1 MSLFEELKRRNV
13 VRVGIA
19 YVIIGWVSAQIA
31 EFAFENFGAPDWVLK
46 TIVVVLL
53 LGLPIA
59 LFFAWA
65 FEMTPDGV
73 KREEDVDRSQSI
85 TGSTGRKLDRVI
97 IAALVLALAYF
108 FVTRQ
113 PVDEPL
119 DSVEPAAVAEA
130 AKAAEVEQP
139 PVAGPNSR
147 SIAVLPFVNMSSD
160 AEQEWFSDGLTEEI
174 LNALARTPDLLVSA
188 RTSSFKFKGST
199 EDAPTI
205 AAALGVA
212 HILEGSV
219 RSGGDHLR
227 VTAQLIRASDG
238 FHLWSQTYDRDPAEV
253 IAIQEEIAIEIAFA
267 LETAMDPDALANMVS
282 SGTSSVPAFNAYI
295 QGLAYGASTLS
306 SGDVYTFLG
315 ARDSFERAIKLDPDF
330 SLAYWRL
337 AEFWRIQMSS
347 TNMVAGIVEIP
358 AEEMSA
364 NFDAA
369 IDQAIAT
376 ERDPVNRLRFR
387 VLKAEKSTRL
397 AQALRLINEYL
408 EQRPNDQDAQFSQL
422 NLLGTLSM
430 DEQLAAAIKEYQ
442 ERDGYN
448 ILVSQASLTLI
459 LTSNDDELIKAYTKT
474 AVERIGDN
482 TFFNY
487 QAHRALLWAGDIDG
501 ASRMSRLLVS
511 SDLSNQYLQMATLRQ
526 ACAESRVSDATRIV
540 EGFKRD
546 FPNEHSTMW
555 LSHMIMN
562 QTERAYDFLLEL
574 DDEDDLNSLVDF
586 LSYAHFDARYFPNL
600 MAFLKSQGVTPRDP
614 LPLPYRCEI

>member
-19 YVIIGWVSAQIA
+19 YVIIGWVTAQIA

-65 FEMTPDGV
+65 FEMTPEGV
-73 KREEDVDRSQSI
+73 KLEKDVDRTQSI
-85 TGSTGRKLDRVI
+85 TSTTGRKLDRVI

-108 FVTRQ
+108 FWTRQ

-139 PVAGPNSR
+139 PVSGPNSR

-188 RTSSFKFKGST
+188 RTSSFKFKGSA
-199 EDAPTI
+199 EDVPTI

-219 RSGGDHLR
+219 RSGGDQLR

-253 IAIQEEIAIEIAFA
+253 IAIQEEIAIEIALA

-282 SGTSSVPAFNAYI
+282 TGTISVAAFNAYL

-306 SGDVYTFLG
+306 TGDTYSFLG
-315 ARDSFERAIKLDPDF
+315 ARDNFERAIELDPDF

-337 AEFWRIQMSS
+337 AVFWRSQMSS

-358 AEEMSA
+358 VEEISA
-364 NFDAA
+364 KFDAA

-387 VLKAEKSTRL
+387 AWKAEKSTRL
-397 AQALRLINEYL
+397 VQALRLITEYL
-408 EQRPNDQDAQFSQL
+408 DQRPNDQDAQNSRL
-422 NLLGTLSM
+422 SLLATVRM
-430 DEQLAAAIKEYQ
+430 DEELATAIEKYQ

-448 ILVSQASLTLI
+448 VLVSQSSLTMI
-459 LTSNDDELIKAYTKT
+459 LTSNDDERISAYART
-474 AVERIGDN
+474 AMERIPDSA
-482 TFFNY
+482 FFDY

-501 ASRMSRLLVS
+501 ASRLSGLLIS
-511 SDLSNQYLQMATLRQ
+511 SDLPDENLQMVALRQ
-526 ACAESRVSDATRIV
+526 ACAENKVADARRIF
-540 EGFKRD
+540 EHFNNTY
-546 FPNEHSTMW
+546 PNKHSTLW
-555 LSHMIMN
+555 LSHMLMN
-562 QTERAYDFLLEL
+562 QTERAHEILLEL
-574 DDEDDLNSLVDF
+574 DDADNLSFLADF
-586 LSYAHFDARYFPNL
+586 LTYAQFDARYFPNL
-600 MAFLKSQGVTPRDP
+600 MAYLKSQGIEPREP
-614 LPLPYRCEI
+614 LQVPYRCEI